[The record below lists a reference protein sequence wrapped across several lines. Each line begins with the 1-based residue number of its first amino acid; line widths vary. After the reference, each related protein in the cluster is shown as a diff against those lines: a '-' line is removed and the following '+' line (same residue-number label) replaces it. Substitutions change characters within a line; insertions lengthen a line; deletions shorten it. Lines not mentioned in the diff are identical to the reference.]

1 MRRTTLGAT
10 YSSVCFSN
18 TGVCWKS
25 SSKSSSDDDDND
37 DDVLTL
43 IEPMLYSR
51 HCAKGVCVYIYI
63 SHLTLKKN
71 PVRYQYIGR
80 LDNLPVVCHKA
91 HILNHFTKIQTNPR
105 RLYKYKERVLLTLNI

>member
-51 HCAKGVCVYIYI
+51 HCAKGVRVHIYIYI
-63 SHLTLKKN
+63 SSHSKKKSSEI
-71 PVRYQYIGR
+71 PVYREVR
-80 LDNLPVVCHKA
+80 
-91 HILNHFTKIQTNPR
+91 
-105 RLYKYKERVLLTLNI
+105 